1 MALKSGPAVKIMNKG
16 FTAGFTFDY
25 QELVFDCQISQQKAE
40 HKNNNVEA
48 VLVRTAMFIW
58 WL

>member
-25 QELVFDCQISQQKAE
+25 QELVFDCQMSQKKAG

-48 VLVRTAMFIW
+48 ALVRIAAMFI
-58 WL
+58 